1 MAFKNAFSTRKAM
14 QQAPAMDFIQELS
27 DLELKQLQGCYLEI
41 LKDIIAVCDEHNIC
55 YMAAGGTALGSV
67 RHKGFIPWDDDVD
80 LIMPRA
86 DLNRFVNAFNEIM
99 GEKYELTTPNSKQ
112 HPIESMITII
122 HKKNTYKASLQTF
135 DTSLPKGISIDIF
148 AIESVPRNPIIRR
161 FKGFFAMAL
170 QYIGVSALYRH
181 YMSPRKKE
189 FLCQTKVGLLNYRIR
204 MATGFLFSFVKYD
217 KWGNLFDRF
226 VRCKK
231 DTGLW
236 GVPTDIGHYFGH
248 IMPKEVYFPPVKGEF
263 EDIMINLP
271 HDTDAY
277 LKNQY
282 GDYMTIPPEADRE
295 KHWSIGF
302 NLNSDSFKEE
312 KNN

>member
-1 MAFKNAFSTRKAM
+1 MGLKNAFSTRKAM
-14 QQAPAMDFIQELS
+14 QNTPSTDFFHELS
-27 DLELKQLQGCYLEI
+27 SEELKQLQGCFLEI
-41 LKDIIAVCDEHNIC
+41 LKDIIAVCEKHDIC

-80 LIMPRA
+80 IIMPRE
-86 DLNRFVNAFNEIM
+86 DLNRFVKLFNEAM
-99 GEKYELTTPNSKQ
+99 GDNYELTTPDSKS
-112 HPIESMITII
+112 HPIESMITIV
-122 HKKNTYKASLQTF
+122 HKKNTYKASMQSF

-148 AIESVPRNPIIRR
+148 AIESVPRNPVARR
-161 FKGFFAMAL
+161 IKGLCAMAI
-170 QYIGVSALYRH
+170 QYIAVSSLYRH

-189 FLCQTKVGLLNYRIR
+189 FICQTKAGKFNYRIR
-204 MATGFLFSFVKYD
+204 TTIGFLFSFVKYD
-217 KWGNLFDRF
+217 KWGRFFDRF

-302 NLNSDSFKEE
+302 NLNSDTFEQENKS
-312 KNN
+312 